1 MRIGRKSNHTGQMRG
16 PSKHENSLIVEATRE
31 QFPDGS
37 ALITYPDGGMLI
49 LESDL
54 AKESVGRESSPVN
67 YTDPAPP
74 PVAES

>member
-1 MRIGRKSNHTGQMRG
+1 MMSRR
-16 PSKHENSLIVEATRE
+16 PKHQRQEKPEVTRE

-54 AKESVGRESSPVN
+54 AKESVVREIRPAN
-67 YTDPAPP
+67 YNDPAPP
-74 PVAES
+74 PVSES